1 MSIYK
6 QLAGWCAA
14 ATVALYGATSRAHST
29 FPTLIQNDLNMPCT
43 PACTICHKD
52 TLGGFG
58 TVTMAFGKSA
68 QLAGLNF
75 TEDSLVPAL
84 NKMQAADTD
93 SDGDGI
99 GDIVELRAGQDPNG
113 SVDLCSQAALAAR
126 YGCGAHIAP
135 SPAHGQDSG
144 ALLSALLTSLLLGA
158 SLHRGTRRARARRAE
173 RGASFGERR
182 APGAHGKRNR
192 PTHPVTLDS

>member
-1 MSIYK
+1 MSIYRR
-6 QLAGWCAA
+6 LAGWCLA
-14 ATVALYGATSRAHST
+14 ATIASYGATGSAHST
-29 FPTLIQNDLNMPCT
+29 FPTLIQNELDMPCT

-68 QLAGLNF
+68 QAAGLRF
-75 TEDSLVPAL
+75 TEPSVLPAL
-84 NKMQAADTD
+84 TKLEADGTD

-99 GDIVELRAGQDPNG
+99 GDIAELRQGQDPNG

-135 SPAHGQDSG
+135 SPAHGRDSG
-144 ALLSALLTSLLLGA
+144 ALLGALLTSLVLGA
-158 SLHRGTRRARARRAE
+158 SLHRASRRARARR
-173 RGASFGERR
+173 SIR
-182 APGAHGKRNR
+182 A
-192 PTHPVTLDS
+192 

>member
-1 MSIYK
+1 MSIYRRVTSF
-6 QLAGWCAA
+6 CAVASIALGA
-14 ATVALYGATSRAHST
+14 ARAEAHST
-29 FPTLIQNDLNMPCT
+29 FPTLIQSDLDMPCL

-58 TVTMAFGKSA
+58 TVTMGFGKSA

-75 TEDSLVPAL
+75 TEPSLVPAL
-84 NKMQAADTD
+84 NKLEEAGTD

-135 SPAHGQDSG
+135 SPARGQDSG
-144 ALLSALLTSLLLGA
+144 ALLSALLTSLVLGA
-158 SLHRGTRRARARRAE
+158 SLHRAGRRARARAE
-173 RGASFGERR
+173 RER
-182 APGAHGKRNR
+182 GKRSSAVR
-192 PTHPVTLDS
+192 ER